1 MLITGRN
8 EGNLQECIKEQRERA
23 SYYVHDIRE
32 VHEKSYDKIFGK
44 FHQVDC
50 LVNNAGISP
59 TSSLFP
65 ECEYDLYNDVFDT
78 NLRGLYFLTQAY
90 VRQCIEK
97 KVKGVIVNVASNSGL
112 VGMTSPYGLS
122 KRQLY
127 LYGGNSEKM
136 LQILAGRKSVRYKCE
151 NKKGFTG

>member
-8 EGNLQECIKEQRERA
+8 EGNLQECIKELGEKA
-23 SYYVHDIRE
+23 SYYIHDIRE

-65 ECEYDLYNDVFDT
+65 ECEYDLYNDVYTF
-78 NLRGLYFLTQAY
+78 
-90 VRQCIEK
+90 
-97 KVKGVIVNVASNSGL
+97 
-112 VGMTSPYGLS
+112 
-122 KRQLY
+122 
-127 LYGGNSEKM
+127 
-136 LQILAGRKSVRYKCE
+136 
-151 NKKGFTG
+151 